1 MTPTNRSWLSLVA
14 LACLLALTL
23 VACDSGGENGGGENG
38 DESFPEPPGR
48 PGFTSTVS
56 GAWQASLSG
65 AAVHTAEGTTPGRAS
80 TVVIR
85 LGGEEA
91 AGPVITL
98 VAEDAMHP
106 GTHPIRPAGTSGITA
121 RIQEEAGLRSWTG
134 VSGTLQV
141 DRVDGTSIVG
151 AFYIVAHGTQRE
163 SITASGA
170 FATAAER

>member
-1 MTPTNRSWLSLVA
+1 M
-14 LACLLALTL
+14 LALTL
-23 VACDSGGENGGGENG
+23 VACDSGGGNGGGENG

-65 AAVHTAEGTTPGRAS
+65 AAVHTVEGAAAGRTS
-80 TVVIR
+80 SVVIR
-85 LGGEEA
+85 LGSAGT
-91 AGPVITL
+91 AGPAITL
-98 VAEDAMHP
+98 AAESAMRP

-141 DRVDGTSIVG
+141 DRVDGASIVG
-151 AFYIVAHGTQRE
+151 AFYIVAHGAQRE
-163 SITASGA
+163 SVTASGA
-170 FATAAER
+170 FTTAAER